1 MNEYTEL
8 AAVLLGLDP
17 DEVEDWEEV
26 EQQFEAKYNL
36 PVGEV
41 EELLNDL
48 LALTVP
54 QQDTLS
60 GELYQFFGR
69 ENTRQPGVWTAI
81 LRRKYTPVASAAG
94 VTGHSP

>member
-26 EQQFEAKYNL
+26 EQQFEGKYNIA
-36 PVGEV
+36 VGDV

-48 LALTVP
+48 LAMIVP
-54 QQDTLS
+54 QQNPLS
-60 GELYQFFGR
+60 GELYQSFGR
-69 ENTRQPGVWTAI
+69 ESAGQPGVWTAI
-81 LRRKYTPVASAAG
+81 LRRKYTPIAS
-94 VTGHSP
+94 